1 MFIRNND
8 WIVCA
13 PLNSLRYLRA
23 KVKMN
28 GERPVGMR
36 RAMALVNEATGEFK
50 QLAVYKE
57 AL

>member
-1 MFIRNND
+1 
-8 WIVCA
+8 
-13 PLNSLRYLRA
+13 
-23 KVKMN
+23 MN